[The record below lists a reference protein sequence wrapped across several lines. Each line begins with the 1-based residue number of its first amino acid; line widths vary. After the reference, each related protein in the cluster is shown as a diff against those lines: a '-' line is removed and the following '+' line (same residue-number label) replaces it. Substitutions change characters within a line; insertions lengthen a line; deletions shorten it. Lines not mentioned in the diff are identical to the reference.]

1 MTHPTTRVLGRALLA
16 VTLAVSMGIAP
27 LDAREKPR
35 KDEDALTLALDR
47 RLSGNASLDDVMVD
61 IRWRFEGEY
70 TSVRL
75 FGDGVGVWKHK
86 VGFRVSRAQAREL
99 IKKFASAG
107 FGSLPDSAG
116 EEESRVLTGR
126 ILVSAGAVRKF
137 VSQMADGPQSPL
149 LLDLAQS
156 VLRAGQ
162 KASADGVR
170 ASSFED
176 GFATQLSGKLGPG
189 ALDLHI
195 LRKSLSGAGSAS
207 ETWDLRIYGTYVY
220 EREIGGAHGPD
231 STWQLH
237 LSTSA
242 FQALIREL
250 SAADIGKLPGNLY
263 APMYTDLDVTL
274 LDQHKNVQARDFA
287 GMTPQTHG
295 EEQAAFDRLEKA
307 LEELRDRAL
316 KEGRKVEAVNLIGP
330 AREEHERER
339 ESDKDRDKD
348 KDKDTDRD

>member
-1 MTHPTTRVLGRALLA
+1 
-16 VTLAVSMGIAP
+16 
-27 LDAREKPR
+27 LDP
-35 KDEDALTLALDR
+35 
-47 RLSGNASLDDVMVD
+47 
-61 IRWRFEGEY
+61 
-70 TSVRL
+70 
-75 FGDGVGVWKHK
+75 
-86 VGFRVSRAQAREL
+86 
-99 IKKFASAG
+99 
-107 FGSLPDSAG
+107 
-116 EEESRVLTGR
+116 
-126 ILVSAGAVRKF
+126 
-137 VSQMADGPQSPL
+137 
-149 LLDLAQS
+149 AQS